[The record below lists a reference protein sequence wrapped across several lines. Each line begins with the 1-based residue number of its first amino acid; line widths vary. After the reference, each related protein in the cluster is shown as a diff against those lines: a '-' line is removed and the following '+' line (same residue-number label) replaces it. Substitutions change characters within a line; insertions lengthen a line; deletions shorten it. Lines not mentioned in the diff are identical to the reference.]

1 LEKSEMLKKIL
12 EDDDYVRC
20 PKFSNSLNK
29 FTQKNSEGV
38 ENSTIARLLMMTE
51 EEVEKSYQEA
61 VAILREAMK
70 DYK

>member
-1 LEKSEMLKKIL
+1 MVDKSEMLKKIA
-12 EDDDYVRC
+12 EDEDYIRC

-51 EEVEKSYQEA
+51 EEVEKTYQEA
-61 VAILREAMK
+61 VAMLREQM
-70 DYK
+70 DED